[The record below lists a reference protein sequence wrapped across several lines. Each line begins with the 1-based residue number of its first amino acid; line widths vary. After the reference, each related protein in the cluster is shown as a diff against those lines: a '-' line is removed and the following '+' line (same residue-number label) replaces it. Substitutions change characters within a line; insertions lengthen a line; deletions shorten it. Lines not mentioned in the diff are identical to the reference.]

1 MWDVLEMNLRKQIE
15 TLTRVTVV
23 VLVGKLRFEQLGRR
37 PLGRQRRR
45 FLEVEEE
52 DDVMK
57 MVGVSRG

>member
-23 VLVGKLRFEQLGRR
+23 VLVGKLRIEQLGRR